1 MDKSELNLIKSD
13 ESNNMDKEIEK
24 IRNINYKIQVD
35 RVLYI
40 FKRLIKKLEIMVNTF
55 LKNRCIINE
64 ITSI

>member
-55 LKNRCIINE
+55 LKK
-64 ITSI
+64 